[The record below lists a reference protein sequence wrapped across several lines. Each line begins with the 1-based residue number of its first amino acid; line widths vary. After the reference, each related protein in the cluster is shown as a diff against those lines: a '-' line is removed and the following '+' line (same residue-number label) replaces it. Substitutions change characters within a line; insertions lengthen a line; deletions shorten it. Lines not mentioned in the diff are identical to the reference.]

1 MVSGWLLR
9 NCPERWT
16 GTHQATHPIV
26 WYVQVSTSVFLGLVI
41 LYIIFCL
48 LLPLMLKMCNTV
60 RWKINNI
67 ITSDSYYT
75 YSSSSIV
82 FHRTSETKSS
92 VGSKVAENKAEP
104 EEVVKKSLT

>member
-1 MVSGWLLR
+1 MDRDPPG
-9 NCPERWT
+9 CPST
-16 GTHQATHPIV
+16 PVV

-41 LYIIFCL
+41 LYIIICL
-48 LLPLMLKMCNTV
+48 LLPLMLKMCSTL

-75 YSSSSIV
+75 YSSSSIA
-82 FHRTSETKSS
+82 FSRSSETKSS
-92 VGSKVAENKAEP
+92 IGSKAGSKVAVNKAEP